1 MTLAGK
7 ISVNTSYIA
16 IEAFPGD
23 EEGMSSCFSESS
35 LNIKDFLFVSG
46 KSQLGT
52 VIFRNRKCAT
62 CNNATDIREWNLE
75 TGYCPEVAETSNIA
89 ELIEL
94 LLYNCTLASVP
105 SASDRDYLDMYRCF
119 NHDVI
124 ATCNNASSQHVSPE
138 VRQMC
143 EIRSPMFRHNFF
155 VNKYGTY
162 RKYYC
167 FLCNNPY
174 TVPSPTCKFQDD
186 KANFGPSFSFII
198 DISLSDNTGET
209 TLEGKCETTQIF
221 DPYLVSIIITLYML
235 CTVCFHEVLVKLK
248 ETTMP

>member
-16 IEAFPGD
+16 IDACPGD

-52 VIFRNRKCAT
+52 VIFRNRKYAT

-124 ATCNNASSQHVSPE
+124 ATCNNASSQLVSPE
-138 VRQMC
+138 VKFVLQCSGIIFSSTSTVHTVNITVFCVTIHTQYHPRLANFKTIKRILARLFLLLLIFLYLTILARQ
-143 EIRSPMFRHNFF
+143 HW
-155 VNKYGTY
+155 
-162 RKYYC
+162 
-167 FLCNNPY
+167 
-174 TVPSPTCKFQDD
+174 
-186 KANFGPSFSFII
+186 KANVRQPR
-198 DISLSDNTGET
+198 SL
-209 TLEGKCETTQIF
+209 IH
-221 DPYLVSIIITLYML
+221 I
-235 CTVCFHEVLVKLK
+235 
-248 ETTMP
+248 